1 MVPQRLTCTILCMF
15 QIHGGVTKMWQS
27 KLGMAISPLGC
38 SCRVTC
44 TFFFMRHGSR
54 GIFGCAFTL
63 LIGQPTLDSILFK
76 REARRP
82 LALFTMWLKKVE
94 CSDANVW
101 DLQGKVWLRRTSH
114 GTFFDSDGW
123 CGVFS
128 QTFLDFSLAS
138 PWEQMSCATSGR
150 KLNLCSPF
158 VSKQLDQ
165 LGILLISIS
174 SFTWLALTKG
184 PKCQGEDLDLASFEK
199 ALELILLR
207 EGFLRS
213 N

>member
-15 QIHGGVTKMWQS
+15 QIHGGVTKMWQ
-27 KLGMAISPLGC
+27 AW
-38 SCRVTC
+38 
-44 TFFFMRHGSR
+44 HGH
-54 GIFGCAFTL
+54 
-63 LIGQPTLDSILFK
+63 QPTRLFLSCNLYLFFHAAMGAAAFLDALSPFWSDNPRWIAFSS
-76 REARRP
+76 REKHVDP
-82 LALFTMWLKKVE
+82 WHFSQCGSKKVE